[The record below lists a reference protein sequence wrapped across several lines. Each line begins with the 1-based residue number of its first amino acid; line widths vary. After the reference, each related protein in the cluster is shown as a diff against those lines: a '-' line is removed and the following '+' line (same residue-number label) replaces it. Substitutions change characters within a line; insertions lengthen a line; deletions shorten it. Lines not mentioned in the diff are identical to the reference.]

1 MYYVAYISVTTTTT
15 IDVHNSDD
23 IFTKETGPKLVD
35 VGVQTKLTGEKL
47 DKTLQDLRRDQRI
60 LQQKL
65 IRSDDMYDK
74 IIIIIS

>member
-1 MYYVAYISVTTTTT
+1 LKDTTTT
-15 IDVHNSDD
+15 IDVYNSDD
-23 IFTKETGPKLVD
+23 TYTKETGTKFVD

-47 DKTLQDLRRDQRI
+47 DKTLQDLRRYMRI

-65 IRSDDMYDK
+65 IRRDDMYDK